1 MRINVNIPVR
11 LSVDLDAIEHR
22 PADLDAALAAAMAR
36 AMRRSAAA
44 TARSGD
50 PSAIV
55 VHDPTFSWRG
65 ANLRSVPAETR
76 QDTEARLARVI
87 QRSAR
92 TQAST
97 PTTGTTATTGTSLR
111 RRPWRGW
118 QTLTSINFHAK
129 VGEYLAFLDTSIH
142 DRHTDY
148 ATVYADYEEQLKWV
162 SLWVVRVDRPYR
174 RDDLSAELSAR
185 ALELSRAHPGRED
198 GFWVIN
204 LSERDRQRVIELDQD
219 NLVAGATSDL
229 SGNSRYLRIYGGEV
243 YLMPGAQVIFTMMV
257 LPTISLETYARPGT
271 PVDVEVRNRELE
283 FLVYQDGF
291 RDALGVSW
299 PDFIAAM
306 GDETTMLH
314 VSPVEVTAPVLPTT
328 LQQLVETRDPLP
340 SAGPLVYPRRDLRLL
355 NQDTL
360 DTLPDAVR
368 TTVAPLTTP
377 ATLALDADSRWG
389 RWRVG
394 WRGALLSATFALNED
409 QQFAASHRAR
419 AEQIADAI
427 VTLLGSYPR
436 GDSLAEIPWWSR
448 LDALCTSDLGAR
460 ANGAG
465 RLTMFD
471 LWMEALQRRDGGRW
485 FDALL
490 DKMASTRGDAAL
502 HFIQAA
508 TASARYNAHPRISQ
522 MRSDYNNAT
531 RAALKNAYF
540 PDSGAMW
547 LFHDADRR
555 VAHNGVVAD
564 AYADYASHARVKHLR
579 EERRAEFDAAL
590 ETAAN
595 QLLGDIMAGRV
606 ARDFNNQEF
615 ANEAINRAVAAIH
628 LSNDDFETVTQIT
641 SLRVTAIEFVV
652 DRGIERYNVTFNMV
666 QKIEGESSW
675 TDLAGT
681 SRTTTELD
689 FEWLLFGWDLGR
701 MGDRLETVGL
711 VIGGIAVIAVAWEAG
726 IVTALVEAAGGTGAV
741 LTSVFVS
748 EILYLATAKHY
759 SLEGFVM
766 AAIDGY
772 LFALTFR
779 FAGIGGRAIALRIG
793 RATMSDIVGGWVAER
808 LFVGIVGGSLGG
820 GAVVFSHG
828 LADTLL
834 RNGPGP
840 SLGQYVRGM
849 TMGAVFG
856 LFGEFVIG
864 PALQGAFRVGGQTV
878 LNTADEAIGVI
889 RRSGVSPA
897 RYAAEI
903 SQALSAIRE
912 RLATFLEA
920 SSVQTIITG
929 LRERMA
935 TLGEGL
941 SLGAIGRRFEFSMF
955 RRVFE
960 LADIGMGP
968 VETDGLERLLSTTE
982 AGAARMSQEE
992 LLAFLNRVAVD
1003 RGRAQK
1009 LLNALGR
1016 LTDERAGAL
1025 IGGGQLDGL
1034 ASSPNLLHHLTT
1046 GDINRIWDV
1055 LAGPSFRLSTADC
1068 EAFLGRLA
1076 PFTDEQQISA
1086 LEMLRR
1092 PEQLVTPEGVA
1103 QALEKG
1109 GLNAGV
1115 GEGLDRLYGALE
1127 SAAADTLMRAI
1138 PAADA
1143 PGYLRWL
1150 GAQRQEVVNR
1160 IAQDGFLEPL
1170 ASAPNALDFIGRNG
1184 FDSFR
1189 TLAAAHGPFGTT
1201 IADAVAGL
1209 DAFAGALRAFSQD
1222 QQDLAIATLLR
1233 AGNRVPSD
1241 SLLFVLQQHLTL
1253 DTELQRALDN
1263 VYVER
1268 SGMTVQEFQR
1278 LTGARFDS
1286 ALRGLY
1292 RDDLPYWNELG
1303 HAEAIIR
1310 HDEVMEMLRQRANRT
1325 PFRAFVG
1332 RYPGHEGAAI
1342 DALGRLLA
1350 RVRALSGGSLQRFEM
1365 TDLIQALQSVTT
1377 RGPTPIA
1384 EIDQIAADIGQSGFP
1399 TRTVGTGPRAT
1410 TFPSAAEEAR
1420 AYVRLLGDNV
1430 SPAQAQT
1437 MLTLP
1442 TDVNVATV
1450 EVAGE
1455 GVKGPD
1461 VMLTTVTGETIGRES
1476 VATEIPAVDPA
1487 NPLLTLEKSLGSSS
1501 LRKKVVQ
1508 YSPGGV
1514 YGGRTEIRWL
1524 RREIDVRI
1532 DPSADGFSFD
1542 NLLAQMQADGSLA
1555 PFLDRVTVKAVGS
1568 ESIARVRFYNS
1579 QGALIHSWTP

>member
-36 AMRRSAAA
+36 AMRRSSAV

-50 PSAIV
+50 PTAIV
-55 VHDPTFSWRG
+55 VHDPTFLWRG
-65 ANLRSVPAETR
+65 ANLRSVTADTR

-92 TQAST
+92 TQATS
-97 PTTGTTATTGTSLR
+97 PATGTTATSASLR

-129 VGEYLAFLDTSIH
+129 VGEYLAYLDSSIH
-142 DRHTDY
+142 SRLTDY
-148 ATVYADYEEQLKWV
+148 ATLYADYEEQLKWV

-185 ALELSRAHPGRED
+185 ASELSRAHPGRED

-204 LSERDRQRVIELDQD
+204 LSEPDRQRVIEVDRD
-219 NLVAGATSDL
+219 NLVAGATPDL
-229 SGNSRYLRIYGGEV
+229 RSNSRYLRVYGGEL
-243 YLMPGAQVIFTMMV
+243 YLMPGAQAIFTMMV
-257 LPTISLETYARPGT
+257 LPTISLETYARLGT
-271 PVDVEVRNRELE
+271 PADVEVRNRDLE

-299 PDFIAAM
+299 TDFIAGM
-306 GDETTMLH
+306 GDETTTLH

-340 SAGPLVYPRRDLRLL
+340 PAGPIAYPKRDLFLL
-355 NQDTL
+355 NQSTL
-360 DTLPDAVR
+360 DTLPETVR
-368 TTVAPLTTP
+368 TAVAPLTTP
-377 ATLALDADSRWG
+377 ATLALDADGRWG
-389 RWRVG
+389 RWQVG
-394 WRGALLSATFALNED
+394 WRGAVLSASFALSEN
-409 QQFAASHRAR
+409 QQFTVSHRAR

-427 VTLLGSYPR
+427 VTLLGSYPQ

-460 ANGAG
+460 AGGAG
-465 RLTMFD
+465 GLTIFD
-471 LWMEALQRRDGGRW
+471 LWMEALERRDGGRW

-508 TASARYNAHPRISQ
+508 TVSAHYNAHPRISQ

-531 RAALKNAYF
+531 RAALKNRYF
-540 PDSGAMW
+540 PDSGAIW
-547 LFHDADRR
+547 LHHDADRR
-555 VAHNGVVAD
+555 VARNGVVAD

-579 EERRAEFDAAL
+579 EERRAEFDTAL

-595 QLLGDIMAGRV
+595 QLLADIMAGRV
-606 ARDFNNQEF
+606 AKDFNNQEF

-675 TDLAGT
+675 TDLPGT
-681 SRTTTELD
+681 SRTSTELE

-808 LFVGIVGGSLGG
+808 LFVGVVGGSLGG

-834 RNGPGP
+834 HDGPGP

-912 RLATFLEA
+912 RLATFLEE

-960 LADIGMGP
+960 LADIGMGS

-982 AGAARMSQEE
+982 SGAARMSQEE
-992 LLAFLNRVAVD
+992 LLAFLNRVALDKD
-1003 RGRAQK
+1003 RARQ

-1025 IGGGQLDGL
+1025 IGGGQLEGL
-1034 ASSPNLLHHLTT
+1034 ASSSNLLHHLTT

-1055 LAGPSFRLSTADC
+1055 LAGPSFRLSAADC
-1068 EAFLGRLA
+1068 DAFLGRLA
-1076 PFTDEQQISA
+1076 HFTDEQQISA
-1086 LEMLRR
+1086 LEILRR
-1092 PEQLVTPEGVA
+1092 PDQLVTPEGVA

-1109 GLNAGV
+1109 GLDAGV

-1143 PGYLRWL
+1143 PGYLHWL
-1150 GAQRQEVVNR
+1150 GSQRQEIVNQL
-1160 IAQDGFLEPL
+1160 AQDGYLAPL
-1170 ASAPNALDFIGRNG
+1170 ASAPHALDFIGRNG
-1184 FDSFR
+1184 FDSLR
-1189 TLAAAHGPFGTT
+1189 SLTGAHGPFGTT
-1201 IADAVAGL
+1201 IAEAVAGL

-1222 QQDLAIATLLR
+1222 QQDLAVATLLR
-1233 AGNRVPSD
+1233 AGNRVPPD
-1241 SLLFVLQQHLTL
+1241 SLLFVLQQQLTL
-1253 DTELQRALDN
+1253 DAELQRALDN
-1263 VYVER
+1263 VYAER

-1292 RDDLPYWNELG
+1292 RSDLQIWRELG
-1303 HAEAIIR
+1303 HIEAITR
-1310 HDEVMEMLRQRANRT
+1310 HDEVMEMLRHGANRAL
-1325 PFRAFVG
+1325 FRTFVG
-1332 RYPGHEGAAI
+1332 RYPGNEGVAI
-1342 DALGRLLA
+1342 DALGRLLS
-1350 RVRALSGGSLQRFEM
+1350 RVRALSGGNLQRFEM
-1365 TDLIQALQSVTT
+1365 TDLIQALQSVSD
-1377 RGPTPIA
+1377 RGPTPLA

-1430 SPAQAQT
+1430 TPAQAQT

-1442 TDVNVATV
+1442 TDVNVSTV

-1455 GVKGPD
+1455 GERGPD
-1461 VMLTTVTGETIGRES
+1461 VLLTTDTGQTIGRES
-1476 VATEIPAVDPA
+1476 VATRIPTVDRADP
-1487 NPLLTLEKSLGSSS
+1487 LGSLQRNLNSVS
-1501 LRKKVVQ
+1501 LSTKVDA
-1508 YSPGGV
+1508 YASGGT
-1514 YGGRTEIRWL
+1514 YARRGGIRWL

-1532 DPSADGFSFD
+1532 DPSVDGFSYD
-1542 NLLAQMQADGSLA
+1542 ALLAQMQADGSLA
-1555 PFLDRVTVKAVGS
+1555 PFLDRVIRDNAGWTNIS
-1568 ESIARVRFYNS
+1568 RIRFYNS
-1579 QGALIHSWTP
+1579 RGALVHTWTP

>member
-36 AMRRSAAA
+36 ALRRSSAA
-44 TARSGD
+44 TARAGD

-55 VHDPTFSWRG
+55 VHDPTFAWRG
-65 ANLRSVPAETR
+65 ANLRSVSADTR
-76 QDTEARLARVI
+76 QNTEARLARVI

-92 TQAST
+92 TQTTT
-97 PTTGTTATTGTSLR
+97 PPTGTTATSTSLR

-129 VGEYLAFLDTSIH
+129 VGDYLAYVDDSIH
-142 DRHTDY
+142 SHRADY
-148 ATVYADYEEQLKWV
+148 ATLYADYEEQSKWV

-174 RDDLSAELSAR
+174 LSDLSAELSAR
-185 ALELSRAHPGRED
+185 GTELSRLRTGRED
-198 GFWVIN
+198 AFWV
-204 LSERDRQRVIELDQD
+204 LSASERDRQRVIQFDSD
-219 NLVAGATSDL
+219 NLVAGATPDL
-229 SGNSRYLRIYGGEV
+229 SGNSRYLRAYGGEV
-243 YLMPGAQVIFTMMV
+243 YLMPGAQVIFTLMV
-257 LPTISLETYARPGT
+257 LPTITLETYARQGT
-271 PVDVEVRNRELE
+271 PVDVEVRNRDLE

-291 RDALGVSW
+291 REALRVSW

-306 GDETTMLH
+306 GDETTTLH
-314 VSPVEVTAPVLPTT
+314 ISPLEVTAPVLPPT
-328 LQQLVETRDPLP
+328 LELLAGNRDLLP
-340 SAGPLVYPRRDLRLL
+340 PAGPLAYRKRDLFLL
-355 NQDTL
+355 KQDTL
-360 DTLPDAVR
+360 DTLPEAVR
-368 TTVAPLTTP
+368 TAVAPLTNP
-377 ATLALDADSRWG
+377 ATLALVPDSRWG
-389 RWRVG
+389 RWQAG
-394 WRGALLSATFALNED
+394 WRGALLSATFALSED
-409 QQFAASHRAR
+409 QQFAINHRTH
-419 AEQIADAI
+419 AETVANAI
-427 VTLLGSYPR
+427 VDLLGHYPD
-436 GDSLAEIPWWSR
+436 DSLDQITWWSR
-448 LDALCTSDLGAR
+448 LDALYTGNFGAY
-460 ANGAG
+460 AGAG
-465 RLTMFD
+465 GVRTMFD
-471 LWMEALQRRDGGRW
+471 LVMGTLEAREGGRW
-485 FDALL
+485 FNALL
-490 DKMASTRGDAAL
+490 DKMAATRGDAAL

-508 TASARYNAHPRISQ
+508 TASLRYNAHARISQ
-522 MRSDYNNAT
+522 MRADYNAAT
-531 RAALKNAYF
+531 RTALANRYF

-547 LFHDADRR
+547 LHQDADQR
-555 VAHNGVVAD
+555 VARNGVVAD
-564 AYADYASHARVKHLR
+564 AYADYATHARVRHLV
-579 EERRAEFDAAL
+579 EARRAQFDAAL

-595 QLLGDIMAGRV
+595 QLLADIMAGRV
-606 ARDFNNQEF
+606 AQDFSNDQF
-615 ANEAINRAVAAIH
+615 ANEAINRAAAAIH
-628 LSNDDFETVTQIT
+628 LTNDDFDTVNQIT
-641 SLRVTAIEFVV
+641 SLRVTAIELAV
-652 DRGIERYNVTFNMV
+652 DRGIERYNVTFNVV
-666 QKIEGESSW
+666 QKIEGEASW
-675 TDLAGT
+675 TDIPGT
-681 SRTTTELD
+681 SRTTSELD
-689 FEWLLFGWDLGR
+689 FEWLLFGWQLGR
-701 MGDRLETVGL
+701 MGERFEKVGL

-726 IVTALVEAAGGTGAV
+726 IIGVLVEAAGGAGTV
-741 LTSVFVS
+741 LTSIVIS

-793 RATMSDIVGGWVAER
+793 RATMPQIVGGWVAER
-808 LFVGIVGGSLGG
+808 LFVGVVGGSLGG

-840 SLGQYVRGM
+840 SLGQYVHGM

-878 LNTADEAIGVI
+878 LNTAEDAIRMI
-889 RRSGVSPA
+889 RESGVSPA

-903 SQALSAIRE
+903 SEALSAIRQ
-912 RLATFLEA
+912 RLATFLEE
-920 SSVQTIITG
+920 SSVQTIIDG

-941 SLGAIGRRFEFSMF
+941 SAGAIGRRFEFAMF

-960 LADIGMGP
+960 LADIGMGS

-992 LLAFLNRVAVD
+992 LLAFLNRVVLD
-1003 RGRAQK
+1003 KGRARQ

-1016 LTDERAGAL
+1016 LTDERASAL

-1034 ASSPNLLHHLTT
+1034 ASSSNLLHHLTT
-1046 GDINRIWDV
+1046 GDVNRIWDV
-1055 LAGPSFRLSTADC
+1055 LAGPSFRLSAADC
-1068 EAFLGRLA
+1068 DAFLGRLA
-1076 PFTDEQQISA
+1076 HFNDAQQISA

-1092 PEQLVTPEGVA
+1092 PEQLVTPEGIA

-1109 GLNAGV
+1109 GLDVGV

-1138 PAADA
+1138 PSADA

-1150 GAQRQEVVNR
+1150 GAQRQEIVNQL
-1160 IAQDGFLEPL
+1160 AQDGYLEPL
-1170 ASAPNALDFIGRNG
+1170 ASAPHALDFIGRNG

-1189 TLAAAHGPFGTT
+1189 ALTGAHGPFGTT
-1201 IADAVAGL
+1201 IAEAVAGF

-1222 QQDLAIATLLR
+1222 QQDLAVATLLR
-1233 AGNRVPSD
+1233 AGNRVPPD
-1241 SLLFVLQQHLTL
+1241 ALLYVLQQHLTL
-1253 DTELQRALDN
+1253 DAELQRALDN

-1278 LTGARFDS
+1278 LTGARFDA

-1292 RDDLPYWNELG
+1292 RDDLPFWSELG

-1310 HDEVMEMLRQRANRT
+1310 HDDVMEMLRQRANRT
-1325 PFRAFVG
+1325 PFRTFVG
-1332 RYPGHEGAAI
+1332 RYPGHESAAI

-1350 RVRALSGGSLQRFEM
+1350 RVHALSGGNLQRFEM
-1365 TDLIQALQSVTT
+1365 SELIQALQSATA

-1384 EIDQIAADIGQSGFP
+1384 EIDQIAADIGQAGFP
-1399 TRTVGTGPRAT
+1399 TRTVGSGPRAT
-1410 TFPSAAEEAR
+1410 TFPAAAEEAR

-1430 SPAQAQT
+1430 TPAQAQT

-1442 TDVNVATV
+1442 ADVNVAKV

-1455 GVKGPD
+1455 GERGPD
-1461 VMLTTVTGETIGRES
+1461 VLLTTDTGQTIGRES
-1476 VATEIPAVDPA
+1476 VATRIPTVDRADP
-1487 NPLLTLEKSLGSSS
+1487 LGSLQRNLNSAS
-1501 LRKKVVQ
+1501 LSHKIDE
-1508 YSPGGV
+1508 YAAGGI
-1514 YGGRTEIRWL
+1514 YARRGGIRWL

-1532 DPSADGFSFD
+1532 DPSVDGFSYD
-1542 NLLAQMQADGSLA
+1542 ALLAQMQADGSLA
-1555 PFLDRVTVKAVGS
+1555 PFLDRVIRDNAGWTNIS
-1568 ESIARVRFYNS
+1568 QIRFYNS
-1579 QGALIHSWTP
+1579 QGAMIHAWTP